1 MFILCIA
8 VLVIA
13 AVVIFSVQ
21 NAAPVSVAF
30 LMWKFGASLAVIVF
44 LAFVIGI
51 VVAALFSLALR
62 LKGAARRRAQK
73 TESLKTGHDTSPELR

>member
-30 LMWKFGASLAVIVF
+30 LTWKFGASLAVVVF
-44 LAFVIGI
+44 LAFVVGI
-51 VVAALFSLALR
+51 IVTALFSLALR
-62 LKGAARRRAQK
+62 LKSAARRRAEK
-73 TESLKTGHDTSPELR
+73 AESLKTRQNASPES

>member
-13 AVVIFSVQ
+13 AVAIFSVQ

-30 LMWKFGASLAVIVF
+30 LAWKFEASLAVIVF

-51 VVAALFSLALR
+51 VVTALFSLALR
-62 LKGAARRRAQK
+62 LKSSARRRAQEP
-73 TESLKTGHDTSPELR
+73 ESLKTRHNVSPES

>member
-1 MFILCIA
+1 MYILVVA
-8 VLVIA
+8 VIVIA

-30 LMWKFGASLAVIVF
+30 LTWKFGASLAVIVF

-51 VVAALFSLALR
+51 VVALLFDLALR
-62 LKGAARRRAQK
+62 LRNAARRKAQK
-73 TESLKTGHDTSPELR
+73 AESQKTRSNISPDS

>member
-1 MFILCIA
+1 MFILCTT

-30 LMWKFGASLAVIVF
+30 LAWKFSTSLAVIVF
-44 LAFVIGI
+44 LTFVIGI
-51 VVAALFSLALR
+51 VVTALFSLALR
-62 LKGAARRRAQK
+62 LKSAARRRAQK
-73 TESLKTGHDTSPELR
+73 AERLKMPS